1 MKSILKKSAA
11 IFLTVCILLSLL
23 TISVFA
29 KGSSSIAFSKNTVT
43 LKESLT
49 VTARFSTAS
58 GDPMYGLEGY
68 LTYDPKLVKFVSG
81 DNCNL
86 ITDGKVKIVL
96 QSAGKINLT
105 ESIKFTA
112 LAAGKATIALE
123 QLIYVDKNDTEQSM
137 TGASAAVTVTNPSNK
152 ASANANLSRLGVSAG
167 TLTPAFSPD
176 VTSYNVTIPYEE
188 TELWVQ
194 PGLADQKA
202 SYVVEGGKDMKVGYN
217 KRVIIVTA
225 ENGKTKSYTVNV
237 TRLDQNGNAPSTGID
252 NPVNDMIEV
261 IVGGETFYV
270 NENFATDSIPAG
282 FEIVDHALNGKTVP
296 ALSDDSLILLNLIKP
311 DGSDAAFYIK
321 NADGSFT
328 KLAVLEVG
336 GAAYYIIPAT
346 EIPEGYS
353 EMTLT
358 VGEKE
363 ITAYTSANADEK
375 EFALIYAKGPSGNTG
390 FYRYDTV
397 EATIQRAP
405 ATLTAPPVSDDD
417 NKEEVSGNLL
427 EQFGK
432 LNQTGKIVALT
443 ILGIMVLLVIVII
456 ILIVKLIVA
465 IVASSKERKL
475 RKLEEAS
482 EDQVGF
488 DYVSIGEN
496 EAPKEQTV
504 EDIEITETEE
514 AAPEEAAAESEE
526 ATEEETEE
534 ETEETKTTE
543 E

>member
-11 IFLTVCILLSLL
+11 ICLTVCILLSLL

-137 TGASAAVTVTNPSNK
+137 TGASAAVTVTNPSTK

-237 TRLDQNGNAPSTGID
+237 TRLDQSGNAPSAGID

-270 NENFATDSIPAG
+270 NENFATDSVPAG

-311 DGSDAAFYIK
+311 DGSDAAFYIR

-417 NKEEVSGNLL
+417 NKEEVSGNPF
-427 EQFGK
+427 EKFNRK
-432 LNQTGKIVALT
+432 YNLNGKIVVLT

-456 ILIVKLIVA
+456 ILIVKLIAA

-534 ETEETKTTE
+534 TKTTE

>member
-1 MKSILKKSAA
+1 MKSILKKSTA
-11 IFLTVCILLSLL
+11 IIITVCVLLSLL
-23 TISVFA
+23 TVNVFA

-43 LKESLT
+43 LNENIT

-68 LTYDPKLVKFVSG
+68 ITYDPKIIKFVSG

-86 ITDGKVKIVL
+86 LTDGKVKIVL
-96 QSAGKINLT
+96 QSAGKVNLT
-105 ESIKFTA
+105 ETVKFST
-112 LAAGKATIALE
+112 LAAGKSKVALE
-123 QLIYVDKNDTEQSM
+123 QLIYVDKNDTEQAM
-137 TGASAAVTVTNPSNK
+137 TGASATVTVTNPSTQ
-152 ASANANLSRLGVSAG
+152 ASSNANLRKLGVSAG

-237 TRLDQNGNAPSTGID
+237 TRLDQSGNAPSTEID
-252 NPVNDMIEV
+252 DPVNDMVEV
-261 IVGGETFYV
+261 TVGGETFYV

-328 KLAVLEVG
+328 KLTVLEVG
-336 GAAYYIIPAT
+336 GAAYYIIPAA

-353 EMTLT
+353 EMALT

-417 NKEEVSGNLL
+417 DKKEEVSGNLF
-427 EQFGK
+427 EKFKKSSQEE
-432 LNQTGKIVALT
+432 KIVALT
-443 ILGIMVLLVIVII
+443 ILGIMILLIIVII
-456 ILIVKLIVA
+456 ILIVKLIKA
-465 IVASSKERKL
+465 IVNSAKERKL
-475 RKLEEAS
+475 RKLEEDSA
-482 EDQVGF
+482 EQVGF
-488 DYVSIGEN
+488 DYVSIGGN
-496 EAPKEQTV
+496 EAPKEQTI
-504 EDIEITETEE
+504 EDIVITETEE
-514 AAPEEAAAESEE
+514 PETEEAKAEADEVN
-526 ATEEETEE
+526 EEETEE
-534 ETEETKTTE
+534 EAKTTE

>member
-1 MKSILKKSAA
+1 MKSILKKSTA
-11 IFLTVCILLSLL
+11 IIITVCVLLSLL
-23 TISVFA
+23 TVNVFA

-43 LKESLT
+43 LNENIT

-68 LTYDPKLVKFVSG
+68 ITYDPKIIKFVSG

-86 ITDGKVKIVL
+86 LTDGKVKIVL
-96 QSAGKINLT
+96 QSAGKVNLT
-105 ESIKFTA
+105 ETVKFST
-112 LAAGKATIALE
+112 LAAGKSKVALE
-123 QLIYVDKNDTEQSM
+123 QLVYVDKNDTEQAM
-137 TGASAAVTVTNPSNK
+137 TGASATVTVTNPSTQ
-152 ASANANLSRLGVSAG
+152 ASSNANLRKLGVSAG

-237 TRLDQNGNAPSTGID
+237 TRLDQSGNAPSTEID
-252 NPVNDMIEV
+252 DPINDMIEV
-261 IVGGETFYV
+261 TVGGETFYV

-328 KLAVLEVG
+328 KLTVLEVG
-336 GAAYYIIPAT
+336 GAAYYIIPAA

-353 EMTLT
+353 EMALT

-417 NKEEVSGNLL
+417 DKKEEVSGNLL
-427 EQFGK
+427 EEFGK

-443 ILGIMVLLVIVII
+443 ILGIMVLLIIVII
-456 ILIVKLIVA
+456 ILIVKLIIA
-465 IVASSKERKL
+465 IVTSAKERKL
-475 RKLEEAS
+475 RKLEEDSA
-482 EDQVGF
+482 EQVGF
-488 DYVSIGEN
+488 DYVSIGGN
-496 EAPKEQTV
+496 EAPKEQTI
-504 EDIEITETEE
+504 EDIVITETEE
-514 AAPEEAAAESEE
+514 P
-526 ATEEETEE
+526 ETEE
-534 ETEETKTTE
+534 AEAEADEVNEEDIEEETKTTE

>member
-1 MKSILKKSAA
+1 
-11 IFLTVCILLSLL
+11 
-23 TISVFA
+23 
-29 KGSSSIAFSKNTVT
+29 
-43 LKESLT
+43 
-49 VTARFSTAS
+49 
-58 GDPMYGLEGY
+58 
-68 LTYDPKLVKFVSG
+68 
-81 DNCNL
+81 
-86 ITDGKVKIVL
+86 
-96 QSAGKINLT
+96 
-105 ESIKFTA
+105 
-112 LAAGKATIALE
+112 
-123 QLIYVDKNDTEQSM
+123 M
-137 TGASAAVTVTNPSNK
+137 TGASATVTVTNPSTQ
-152 ASANANLSRLGVSAG
+152 ASSNANLRKLGVSAG

-237 TRLDQNGNAPSTGID
+237 TRLDQSGNAPSTEID
-252 NPVNDMIEV
+252 DPVNDMIEV
-261 IVGGETFYV
+261 TVGGETFYV

-328 KLAVLEVG
+328 KLTVLEVG
-336 GAAYYIIPAT
+336 GAAYYIIPAA

-353 EMTLT
+353 EMALT

-405 ATLTAPPVSDDD
+405 ATLIAPPVSDDD
-417 NKEEVSGNLL
+417 DKKEEVSGNLL
-427 EQFGK
+427 EEFGK
-432 LNQTGKIVALT
+432 LNQNGKIVALT
-443 ILGIMVLLVIVII
+443 ILGILVLLIIGVI
-456 ILIVKLIVA
+456 ILIVKLIKA
-465 IVASSKERKL
+465 IVNSAKERKL
-475 RKLEEAS
+475 RKLEEDSA
-482 EDQVGF
+482 EQVGF
-488 DYVSIGEN
+488 DYVSIGGN
-496 EAPKEQTV
+496 EAPKEQTL
-504 EDIEITETEE
+504 EDIVITETEE
-514 AAPEEAAAESEE
+514 PETQEAKAEADEVN
-526 ATEEETEE
+526 EEETEE
-534 ETEETKTTE
+534 ETKTTE

>member
-1 MKSILKKSAA
+1 MKSILKKSTA
-11 IFLTVCILLSLL
+11 IIITVCVLLSLL
-23 TISVFA
+23 TVNVFA
-29 KGSSSIAFSKNTVT
+29 KGSSSIAFSKSTVT
-43 LKESLT
+43 LKENIT

-68 LTYDPKLVKFVSG
+68 ITYDPKIIKFVSG

-86 ITDGKVKIVL
+86 LTDGKVKIVL
-96 QSAGKINLT
+96 QSAGKVNLT
-105 ESIKFTA
+105 ETVKFST
-112 LAAGKATIALE
+112 LAAGKSKVALE
-123 QLIYVDKNDTEQSM
+123 QLIYVDKNDTEQAM
-137 TGASAAVTVTNPSNK
+137 TGASATVTVTNPSTQ
-152 ASANANLSRLGVSAG
+152 ASSNANLRKLGVSAG

-225 ENGKTKSYTVNV
+225 ENGKTKSYTENV
-237 TRLDQNGNAPSTGID
+237 TRLDQSGNAPSTEID
-252 NPVNDMIEV
+252 DPVNDMIEV
-261 IVGGETFYV
+261 TVGGETFYV

-328 KLAVLEVG
+328 KLTVLEVG
-336 GAAYYIIPAT
+336 GAAYYIIPAA

-353 EMTLT
+353 EMALT

-417 NKEEVSGNLL
+417 DKKEEVSGNLL
-427 EQFGK
+427 EEFGK

-443 ILGIMVLLVIVII
+443 ILGIMVLLIIVII
-456 ILIVKLIVA
+456 ILIVKLIIA
-465 IVASSKERKL
+465 IVNSAKERKL
-475 RKLEEAS
+475 RKLEEDSA
-482 EDQVGF
+482 EQVGF
-488 DYVSIGEN
+488 DYVSIGGN
-496 EAPKEQTV
+496 EAPKEQTI
-504 EDIEITETEE
+504 EDIVITETEE
-514 AAPEEAAAESEE
+514 PETEEAKSEADE
-526 ATEEETEE
+526 VNEEETEE
-534 ETEETKTTE
+534 ETKTTE

>member
-1 MKSILKKSAA
+1 MKSILKKSTA
-11 IFLTVCILLSLL
+11 IIITVCVLLSLL
-23 TISVFA
+23 TVNVFA

-43 LKESLT
+43 LNENIT

-58 GDPMYGLEGY
+58 GDPMYGLVGY
-68 LTYDPKLVKFVSG
+68 ITYDPKIIKFVSG

-86 ITDGKVKIVL
+86 LTDGKVKIVL
-96 QSAGKINLT
+96 QSAGKVNLT
-105 ESIKFTA
+105 ETVKFST
-112 LAAGKATIALE
+112 LAAGKSKVALE
-123 QLIYVDKNDTEQSM
+123 QLIYVDKTETEQAM
-137 TGASAAVTVTNPSNK
+137 TGASATVTVTNPSTQ
-152 ASANANLSRLGVSAG
+152 ASSNANLRKLGVSAG

-237 TRLDQNGNAPSTGID
+237 TRLDQSGNAPSTEID
-252 NPVNDMIEV
+252 DPVNDMIEV
-261 IVGGETFYV
+261 TVGGETFYV

-296 ALSDDSLILLNLIKP
+296 ALSDDSIILLNLIKP

-328 KLAVLEVG
+328 KLTVLEVG
-336 GAAYYIIPAT
+336 GAAYYIIPAA

-353 EMTLT
+353 EMALT

-417 NKEEVSGNLL
+417 DKKEEVSGNLL
-427 EQFGK
+427 EEFGK
-432 LNQTGKIVALT
+432 LNQNGKIVALT
-443 ILGIMVLLVIVII
+443 ILGILVLLIIGVI
-456 ILIVKLIVA
+456 ILIVKLIKA
-465 IVASSKERKL
+465 IVNSAKERKL
-475 RKLEEAS
+475 RKLEEDSA
-482 EDQVGF
+482 EQVGF
-488 DYVSIGEN
+488 DYVSIGGN
-496 EAPKEQTV
+496 EAPKEQTI
-504 EDIEITETEE
+504 EDIVITETEE
-514 AAPEEAAAESEE
+514 PETQEAKAEADEVN
-526 ATEEETEE
+526 EEETEE
-534 ETEETKTTE
+534 ETKTTE

>member
-1 MKSILKKSAA
+1 MKSILKKSTA
-11 IFLTVCILLSLL
+11 IIITVCVLLSLL
-23 TISVFA
+23 TVNVFA

-43 LKESLT
+43 LNENIT

-68 LTYDPKLVKFVSG
+68 ITYDPKIIKFVSG

-86 ITDGKVKIVL
+86 LTDGKVKIVL
-96 QSAGKINLT
+96 QSAGKVNLT
-105 ESIKFTA
+105 ETVKFST
-112 LAAGKATIALE
+112 LAAGKSKVALE
-123 QLIYVDKNDTEQSM
+123 QLIYVDKNDTEQAM
-137 TGASAAVTVTNPSNK
+137 TGASATVTVTNPSTQ
-152 ASANANLSRLGVSAG
+152 ASSNANLRKLGVSAG

-202 SYVVEGGKDMKVGYN
+202 TYVVEGGKDMKVGYN

-237 TRLDQNGNAPSTGID
+237 TRLDQSGNAPSTEID
-252 NPVNDMIEV
+252 DPVNDMVEV
-261 IVGGETFYV
+261 TVGGETFYV

-328 KLAVLEVG
+328 KLTVLEVG
-336 GAAYYIIPAT
+336 GAAYYIIPAA

-353 EMTLT
+353 EMALT

-417 NKEEVSGNLL
+417 DKKEEVSGDPI
-427 EQFGK
+427 EEFRK
-432 LNQTGKIVALT
+432 LNLIGKIVVLT
-443 ILGIMVLLVIVII
+443 ILGIMVLLVILII
-456 ILIVKLIVA
+456 ILIVKLIKA
-465 IVASSKERKL
+465 IVNSAKERRL

-488 DYVSIGEN
+488 DYVSIGGN

-504 EDIEITETEE
+504 EDIKITETEE
-514 AAPEEAAAESEE
+514 AATEEAVAESKE
-526 ATEEETEE
+526 ATEEETEK
-534 ETEETKTTE
+534 TKTTE

>member
-1 MKSILKKSAA
+1 MKSILKKSTA
-11 IFLTVCILLSLL
+11 IIITVCVLLSLL
-23 TISVFA
+23 TVNVFA
-29 KGSSSIAFSKNTVT
+29 KGSSSIAFSKSTVT
-43 LKESLT
+43 LKENIT

-68 LTYDPKLVKFVSG
+68 ITYDPKIIKFVSG

-86 ITDGKVKIVL
+86 LTDGKVKIVL
-96 QSAGKINLT
+96 QSAGKVNLT
-105 ESIKFTA
+105 ETVKFST
-112 LAAGKATIALE
+112 LAAGKSKVALE
-123 QLIYVDKNDTEQSM
+123 QLIYVDKNDTEQAM
-137 TGASAAVTVTNPSNK
+137 TGASATVTVTNPSTQ
-152 ASANANLSRLGVSAG
+152 ASSNANLRKLGVSAG

-237 TRLDQNGNAPSTGID
+237 TRLDQSGNAPSTEID
-252 NPVNDMIEV
+252 DPVNDMIEV
-261 IVGGETFYV
+261 TVGGETFYV

-328 KLAVLEVG
+328 KLTVLEVG
-336 GAAYYIIPAT
+336 GAAYYIIPAA

-353 EMTLT
+353 EMALT

-417 NKEEVSGNLL
+417 DKKEEVSGNLL
-427 EQFGK
+427 EEFGK

-443 ILGIMVLLVIVII
+443 ILGIMVLLIIVII
-456 ILIVKLIVA
+456 ILIVKLIIA
-465 IVASSKERKL
+465 IVNSAKERKL
-475 RKLEEAS
+475 RKLEEDSA
-482 EDQVGF
+482 EQVGF
-488 DYVSIGEN
+488 DYVSIGGN
-496 EAPKEQTV
+496 EAPKEQTI
-504 EDIEITETEE
+504 EDIVITETEE
-514 AAPEEAAAESEE
+514 PETEEAKSEADE
-526 ATEEETEE
+526 VNEEETEE
-534 ETEETKTTE
+534 ETKTTE